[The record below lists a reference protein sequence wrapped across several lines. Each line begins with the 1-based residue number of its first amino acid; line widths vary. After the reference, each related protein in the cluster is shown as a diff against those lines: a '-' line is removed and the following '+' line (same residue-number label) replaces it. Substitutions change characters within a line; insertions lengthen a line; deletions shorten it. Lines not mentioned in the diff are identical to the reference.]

1 MKFTLVGPLA
11 LMLAL
16 TCASPPQAQARAR
29 AQRAGSAASAER
41 VEALAQAA
49 SELVRAGDFLGAIS
63 RFEEAYRLEPAAA
76 LLYNIA
82 FVYDLKL
89 GDVVQARV
97 YYERYLVAPDADAD
111 GSRRARERLASLN
124 APRPIAPRAAP
135 VAPPPPRRAP
145 APRVSAPVAPP
156 EDLRFAVLDPPA
168 KHTTAWALVG
178 VGGVAMT
185 MAAGFLRMA
194 GATADEANTTAEPGR
209 TLLSARTDDQEL
221 IAWSMLGGGAATAIT
236 GAVMLLLSDDDDDED
251 TALRW
256 SPALA
261 PGVAGVGFEARW

>member
-1 MKFTLVGPLA
+1 MKLTLVGSLA

-16 TCASPPQAQARAR
+16 TCASGAQAPAR
-29 AQRAGSAASAER
+29 AQAQRATSAGSAER

-49 SELVRAGDFLGAIS
+49 SELVRAGEFLGAIS

-89 GDVVQARV
+89 GDAVQARV

-111 GSRRARERLASLN
+111 GSRRARERLADLN
-124 APRPIAPRAAP
+124 APPPPPRAAPRAAP
-135 VAPPPPRRAP
+135 QPPVAP
-145 APRVSAPVAPP
+145 APPLSRQASHG
-156 EDLRFAVLDPPA
+156 EDLRLAVLDPPA
-168 KHTTAWALVG
+168 KHTMAWALVG

-185 MAAGFLRMA
+185 MAGGFLRMA
-194 GATADEANTTAEPGR
+194 SATADQANTAAEPGR
-209 TLLSARTDDQEL
+209 ALLERRKNDQEL
-221 IAWSMLGGGAATAIT
+221 IAWSALGGGAATVIT
-236 GAVMLLLSDDDDDED
+236 GALMLLLSDDDESAMSWRP
-251 TALRW
+251 TV
-256 SPALA
+256 A